1 MKMRTRLLIAF
12 LTFSILPIVFAGMLI
27 SMNKLFLLY
36 RFEHFEPEV
45 RSMVGQMLI
54 SGVFMLVFVSAALTM
69 WVYRSIIRPISK
81 LQEAV
86 RKIRDGNLDFTM
98 DVEEDDEI
106 GQLCQDF
113 EEMRIRLKENAEEKI
128 VDKLLD
134 DKKLI
139 DAYHK

>member
-27 SMNKLFLLY
+27 SMNKLFLFFC
-36 RFEHFEPEV
+36 FEHFEPEV

>member
-12 LTFSILPIVFAGMLI
+12 LTFSILPIVFAGMI

-106 GQLCQDF
+106 GQLCHDF
-113 EEMRIRLKENAEEKI
+113 EEMRMRLK
-128 VDKLLD
+128 
-134 DKKLI
+134 
-139 DAYHK
+139 

>member
-1 MKMRTRLLIAF
+1 MKMQTRLLIAF
-12 LTFSILPIVFAGMLI
+12 LTFSILPIIFAGMLI

-36 RFEHFEPEV
+36 LFDEFDSEV
-45 RSMVGQMLI
+45 RSMVVQMLV
-54 SGVFMLVFVSAALTM
+54 SGVFMLVFISAAMTM
-69 WVYRSIIRPISK
+69 WVYRSLVQPISK

-113 EEMRIRLKENAEEKI
+113 EEMRIRLKENAEEK
-128 VDKLLD
+128 
-134 DKKLI
+134 
-139 DAYHK
+139 ASMHTTW